1 MYIYVSVRFLNACAF
16 LKTTKMYP
24 IFASF
29 IPDPTSLKLG
39 KREKFEDSGG
49 NTTMTTLKLAFK
61 NNKSVHLYLNTHV
74 SVYNQKLNQ
83 KSTYYEFLK
92 TTKQRRRISCARS
105 WVALYGQE
113 LLYAACWDWQTPRRA
128 GSTFVVR
135 LCLRALA
142 QIATTLGQTCFP
154 P

>member
-1 MYIYVSVRFLNACAF
+1 
-16 LKTTKMYP
+16 MYP

-92 TTKQRRRISCARS
+92 NHEAKTAYFLRAQLSSFVWPRTTYTIDNSPLDC
-105 WVALYGQE
+105 
-113 LLYAACWDWQTPRRA
+113 
-128 GSTFVVR
+128 F
-135 LCLRALA
+135 ALA
-142 QIATTLGQTCFP
+142 QLA
-154 P
+154 

>member
-1 MYIYVSVRFLNACAF
+1 
-16 LKTTKMYP
+16 MYP

-92 TTKQRRRISCARS
+92 NHEAKTAYFLRAQLCMAKNYFMLHAGGL
-105 WVALYGQE
+105 AN
-113 LLYAACWDWQTPRRA
+113 ATPRRA
-128 GSTFVVR
+128 GSTFVVCGCACV
-135 LCLRALA
+135 L
-142 QIATTLGQTCFP
+142 
-154 P
+154 